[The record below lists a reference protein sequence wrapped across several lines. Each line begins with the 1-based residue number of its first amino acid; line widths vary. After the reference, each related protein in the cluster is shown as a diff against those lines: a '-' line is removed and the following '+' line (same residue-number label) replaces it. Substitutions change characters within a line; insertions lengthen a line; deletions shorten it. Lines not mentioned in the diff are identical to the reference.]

1 MEDDTISYT
10 EAMCLIHAR
19 YPTIQ
24 DKLQAHK
31 QYNDNENGIGKTMM
45 KIAMLT
51 QIYLGIGKPEH
62 LAEEIRN
69 RWTEMCESLHNE

>member
-10 EAMCLIHAR
+10 EAMCLIHSR

-24 DKLQAHK
+24 DKIRAH
-31 QYNDNENGIGKTMM
+31 QLYDNEDCIGKTMM
-45 KIAMLT
+45 KIAILT
-51 QIYLGIGKPEH
+51 QVYLRAGKPTK
-62 LAEEIRN
+62 LAKDIRN